1 MSLSC
6 NLLTVGVHALLTA
19 ETALWCA
26 IAGQKLWLVAGLFAS
41 WFSRDV
47 VMRCLAAILC
57 LWSASVREYFPQSA
71 TTVQTLL
78 LRGQWWCWGRRRLRS
93 WRLRR
98 RTTALTADVQL
109 AADRGGDKRDRPR
122 GLEEP
127 PGFGAAATFLSLRAA
142 GEHVAAGRSLVHPS
156 GVTLAAMAV
165 CTEQCSRVTIA
176 PICR

>member
-26 IAGQKLWLVAGLFAS
+26 LAGQKLWLVAGLFAS

-71 TTVQTLL
+71 TTVQTF
-78 LRGQWWCWGRRRLRS
+78 
-93 WRLRR
+93 
-98 RTTALTADVQL
+98 AFA
-109 AADRGGDKRDRPR
+109 RPVVVL
-122 GLEEP
+122 GS
-127 PGFGAAATFLSLRAA
+127 AAAALLAVTASHDSSDSGCTA
-142 GEHVAAGRSLVHPS
+142 GG
-156 GVTLAAMAV
+156 
-165 CTEQCSRVTIA
+165 
-176 PICR
+176 